1 MDEDDENA
9 ALSLPASSALRRV
22 VILPREADCR
32 ACRRGD
38 WGVNARTPSPHDDR
52 SGAAAATNAAT
63 TRHMCDYCLLLHRL
77 DGIGIGEGKMD
88 DAIDDML
95 L

>member
-63 TRHMCDYCLLLHRL
+63 TRHMCEPIAFFFHGL
-77 DGIGIGEGKMD
+77 DRMGEGKMD
-88 DAIDDML
+88 ATTATRTL